1 MQLIELH
8 ILQSFPVSCLNR
20 DDVGSPKSAVFG
32 GVTRSRISSQA
43 LKRPIRLACSEIDI
57 DSFKGQRS
65 RQFISAITAELNNK
79 GVSDADI
86 LANCVA
92 HYLGKLD
99 SGNPGKVKTIS
110 YYSPD
115 ELKRFAAVVF
125 SLNSENK
132 EKLVT
137 AFKEVDISSLEKED
151 DSDDLDDTE
160 GNEAESAQKKKV
172 KGEKKTTPKAFAK
185 LVTSIFKPAVK
196 REFKDMP
203 IAKDAA
209 DIAIFGRMV
218 AADHNLTLEGAAMF
232 SHALSTHRSDNELD
246 YFSAVDDRQDDG
258 ESGAG
263 HIGNLE
269 FSSAVYYRY
278 AALNLDLLSDNSHLG
293 ALSTE
298 ERQKVVNAF
307 IRATLE
313 AIPGARK
320 NSMNAHVKPSY
331 VLGTFKSAGQPVQ
344 LINAFENPVRPK
356 GKGLVEE
363 SIENLK
369 AHHTALKETWGITC
383 EVEVD
388 LPGQTLNEFCAALT
402 RHVR

>member
-1 MQLIELH
+1 
-8 ILQSFPVSCLNR
+8 LNR

-86 LANCVA
+86 LANCMA

-172 KGEKKTTPKAFAK
+172 AQKTR
-185 LVTSIFKPAVK
+185 LL
-196 REFKDMP
+196 R
-203 IAKDAA
+203 
-209 DIAIFGRMV
+209 
-218 AADHNLTLEGAAMF
+218 
-232 SHALSTHRSDNELD
+232 RS
-246 YFSAVDDRQDDG
+246 
-258 ESGAG
+258 
-263 HIGNLE
+263 
-269 FSSAVYYRY
+269 
-278 AALNLDLLSDNSHLG
+278 LNWS
-293 ALSTE
+293 
-298 ERQKVVNAF
+298 
-307 IRATLE
+307 
-313 AIPGARK
+313 
-320 NSMNAHVKPSY
+320 
-331 VLGTFKSAGQPVQ
+331 PV
-344 LINAFENPVRPK
+344 F
-356 GKGLVEE
+356 
-363 SIENLK
+363 
-369 AHHTALKETWGITC
+369 
-383 EVEVD
+383 
-388 LPGQTLNEFCAALT
+388 LNRL
-402 RHVR
+402 